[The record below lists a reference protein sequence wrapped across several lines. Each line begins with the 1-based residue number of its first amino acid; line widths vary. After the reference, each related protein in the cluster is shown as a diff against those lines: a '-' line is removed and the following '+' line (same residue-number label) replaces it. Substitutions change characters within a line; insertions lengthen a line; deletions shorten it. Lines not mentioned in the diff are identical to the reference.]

1 MNGLIDINEDLKQK
15 ENWIS
20 EEAPD
25 FLSLDDLIDY
35 AIYGLKRCEDYCGS
49 EDYCGE
55 ESCFCV
61 RARMPS
67 PKHYELYEEL
77 RAVGQELAWLAI
89 LGSFS
94 QDLIPN
100 GIIKKETIK

>member
-1 MNGLIDINEDLKQK
+1 MNGLIDIKKDLKQK
-15 ENWIS
+15 EEWIS
-20 EEAPD
+20 EESPD
-25 FLSLDDLIDY
+25 VCSLDDLIDY

-77 RAVGQELAWLAI
+77 RAVGQELAWLTI
-89 LGSFS
+89 LGNFS